1 MSISEVLNSTEEWPV
16 NSVAAAAIT
25 PEGVTTTGDTSR
37 VYPLASVSKLITAYA
52 ILMAAEEG
60 AFALDDSVPAHL
72 LPSFDGAPTYR
83 ELLSHASGI
92 GFRDWEPEKPPQ
104 TKRIYSSAGYEVLA
118 RALEENTEI
127 DFAEYV
133 YEGICKPL
141 GIEIKVEGSAGHGF
155 SASLDSLTALSQE
168 FLHPQLINM
177 QTVEEACTPQYPDL
191 AGIVPGYG
199 RHDPCTWGLGFS
211 LHGGKNP
218 HWIGLEMPDDTA
230 GHFGQSGTFLWIHR
244 PTGRAGLV
252 LTDEPFG
259 PWAKERWAK
268 FNDSLWVAMS

>member
-60 AFALDDSVPAHL
+60 AFALDDSAPAHL

-133 YEGICKPL
+133 HEGICKPL